1 MQLNLIFQ
9 PITFNE
15 RQNILEQLSSKMEKN
30 FKQIKTFQIKIIR
43 LQAKVLTL
51 DVELV
56 FNSFSE
62 VTFSAIQLHAKICQ
76 REIVCC
82 RSGGKN

>member
-15 RQNILEQLSSKMEKN
+15 RQNILEQLSSTMEKN

-76 REIVCC
+76 IETVCC

>member
-15 RQNILEQLSSKMEKN
+15 RQNILEQLSSTMEKN

-43 LQAKVLTL
+43 LHAKVLTL

-76 REIVCC
+76 RETVCC

>member
-15 RQNILEQLSSKMEKN
+15 RQNILEQLSSTMEKN

-76 REIVCC
+76 RERVCC

>member
-15 RQNILEQLSSKMEKN
+15 RQNILDQLSSTMEKN

-62 VTFSAIQLHAKICQ
+62 ARIIY
-76 REIVCC
+76 I
-82 RSGGKN
+82 GW

>member
-15 RQNILEQLSSKMEKN
+15 RQNILEQLSSTMEKN